1 MSTKKVQEGSDPA
14 TPEAK
19 AAPPATTTVQH
30 PATNPSV
37 PATQTT
43 GQTTATTGPATP
55 TTGTTQGGGTTV
67 GNPVR
72 PTRVD
77 IPGYYQNPN
86 GRIEVVYNQPSPKAA
101 DAKKATFIGLRAFI
115 TGEGDKILDSQAEK
129 TKPRKWTFGKLQ
141 PPVFDLI
148 PEADSQTI

>member
-19 AAPPATTTVQH
+19 AVPPATTTVQQ
-30 PATNPSV
+30 PAANPTV

-43 GQTTATTGPATP
+43 GQTTPTTGPATP
-55 TTGTTQGGGTTV
+55 TTGTTQGGTTA
-67 GNPVR
+67 GNPTR